1 MEIKERDYNILLV
14 AFLVVL
20 IAFLIVM
27 SINMNLKNTKII
39 DECDEVGYE
48 VDYRTKDFIVCR
60 NEKLGKSYIRAKH
73 EFIEEWCSYI

>member
-1 MEIKERDYNILLV
+1 MEYFGYPTIDWWGG
-14 AFLVVL
+14 
-20 IAFLIVM
+20 
-27 SINMNLKNTKII
+27 THII